1 MALKSTFQALQQQNL
16 LYNFYQF
23 MSPLEAQVLSTNMQ
37 LSKHQTKIAWT
48 LLKQWIES
56 T

>member
-1 MALKSTFQALQQQNL
+1 MALKSTFQTFQQQNL

-23 MSPLEAQVLSTNMQ
+23 MSPLEAQMLITNMQ
-37 LSKHQTKIAWT
+37 VSKHQTKIAWT
-48 LLKQWIES
+48 LLKQRINS